1 MWQSN
6 DNFIF
11 EEINQQSINDLIS
24 QSNHPSIHPS
34 NNWSINNRYIYCRSS
49 CACRWPWGADCF
61 VWSRSFCAPLTCS
74 LPSRTS
80 TRARTGSRSRC
91 VNVRPPTGGTVSASS
106 FFPRV
111 RLAEFFLIK
120 VLKVLIC
127 INNYGL
133 AIHFII
139 IFFLFDWN
147 WDELIEFCFGMYR
160 NMNVYTKKQMR
171 VYKCIN
177 VYR

>member
-34 NNWSINNRYIYCRSS
+34 NNWSINNRNIYCRSS

-61 VWSRSFCAPLTCS
+61 VWFRSSCAPLTCS

-111 RLAEFFLIK
+111 RLAEFFFNQSTESTHLHK
-120 VLKVLIC
+120 QLWSCDSFYNYFFFVWLKLRWIDR
-127 INNYGL
+127 I
-133 AIHFII
+133 
-139 IFFLFDWN
+139 LFW
-147 WDELIEFCFGMYR
+147 Y
-160 NMNVYTKKQMR
+160 V
-171 VYKCIN
+171 
-177 VYR
+177 

>member
-34 NNWSINNRYIYCRSS
+34 NNWSINNRNIYCRSS

-111 RLAEFFLIK
+111 RLAEFFFNQSTESTHLHK
-120 VLKVLIC
+120 QLWSCDSFYNYFFFVWLKLRWIDR
-127 INNYGL
+127 I
-133 AIHFII
+133 
-139 IFFLFDWN
+139 LFW
-147 WDELIEFCFGMYR
+147 Y
-160 NMNVYTKKQMR
+160 V
-171 VYKCIN
+171 
-177 VYR
+177 